1 MSEKHTQFYV
11 ALSQPTDLRRSILET
26 SKSALIAVRDF
37 DKVRVI
43 RHKKL
48 ELLGQLHKEFAVVR
62 AGISRLQ
69 KALPKVPET
78 ALKKAKPKKETVSSV
93 SQEVGSKAVEKQSKQ
108 QVQKAQKP
116 ATELERL
123 EAELALIETKLSSLN

>member
-1 MSEKHTQFYV
+1 MPEKHTQFYV
-11 ALSQPTDLRRSILET
+11 ALSHPTDLRRSILET

-48 ELLGQLHKEFAVVR
+48 ELLGQLHKEFALVR

-69 KALPKVPET
+69 KALPKVPE
-78 ALKKAKPKKETVSSV
+78 ASLKKSKPKKEAPAPVVALEEKVVPKTVAPKV
-93 SQEVGSKAVEKQSKQ
+93 
-108 QVQKAQKP
+108 QKP

-123 EAELALIETKLSSLN
+123 EAELAMIETKLSSLQ